1 MLVTS
6 DISVCHVKWNLC
18 KIEKEKK
25 KTFDAKFLENS

>member
-18 KIEKEKK
+18 KIEKK